1 MHPNSVNEDP
11 YLKEALFSEIKIMK
25 SVKSPNIIL
34 LEEVMESSNNY
45 YIIEELCDGDFEHYI
60 AKKKLD

>member
-1 MHPNSVNEDP
+1 MHSKTVNEDP

-45 YIIEELCDGDFEHYI
+45 YIIE
-60 AKKKLD
+60 